1 LVVAGAVVVVVVV
14 VVAGGAGAV
23 VAGAGAVVAG
33 AGAVVAG
40 AGARTGADVAGGA
53 GLAWLKP
60 EVIAARDS
68 AAMQKGRS
76 TGFM

>member
-1 LVVAGAVVVVVVV
+1 MAGAVVVVVVV
-14 VVAGGAGAV
+14 VVAGGG
-23 VAGAGAVVAG
+23 GAGAVAG
-33 AGAVVAG
+33 ADGG
-40 AGARTGADVAGGA
+40 DAGGA

-76 TGFM
+76 TDFM